1 MEYIDQRILLNVQ
14 CRNQEIYTWHVFIKY
29 SAVYIWAQISPG
41 CDLTNPISTG
51 NHPLL
56 WEDKQ
61 DKLPP
66 GLTSKMN
73 VKHMFIS
80 ISDTVCRNLRRVPV
94 HVNPQVWYGSVNP
107 SDWFL
112 VSMRHTLD
120 HIDSIKTE
128 NSHVQPL
135 NHQKPRGFMLSPL
148 AMENSGNFGDPWR
161 RLLDLPMM
169 VWIPVYLARQKKRK
183 KSTLW

>member
-1 MEYIDQRILLNVQ
+1 MEYIDQWILLNVQ

-41 CDLTNPISTG
+41 CDLINPIWTG

-80 ISDTVCRNLRRVPV
+80 ISDTVCRNLLRPGQSTSIPRFDPA
-94 HVNPQVWYGSVNP
+94 HRSIHLLTDFWSIP
-107 SDWFL
+107 
-112 VSMRHTLD
+112 MRHTLD
-120 HIDSIKTE
+120 NIDSIKTE

-135 NHQKPRGFMLSPL
+135 NHQNPRGFMLSPGSRWKIL
-148 AMENSGNFGDPWR
+148 AILVIHDGGC
-161 RLLDLPMM
+161 
-169 VWIPVYLARQKKRK
+169 
-183 KSTLW
+183 